1 MKNDH
6 LHELL
11 YQALETE
18 LGGVQVY
25 TTALRC
31 VENKELKEE
40 WQEYLEQTHK
50 HVQIVT
56 DLMDTFGLDPEKETP
71 GRKVVRHTGESL
83 VKAMEMALKSGEVGA
98 AQLVAAESVV
108 LAETKDHLNWQLI
121 GEAAKKA
128 KGEEAKALKAAHKE
142 VEKEEDE
149 HLYHTAGWAREL
161 WLEALGIKAVF
172 TTTRRKEARNHGDW
186 RGSRTTSPRSDVL
199 AATKRQR

>member
-11 YQALETE
+11 YQALEME

-25 TTALRC
+25 TTALCC
-31 VENKELKEE
+31 VENKDLKEE

-71 GRKVVRHTGESL
+71 GGKVVRHTGESL
-83 VKAMEMALKSGEVGA
+83 VKAMEMALKSGEAGA

-161 WLEALGIKAVF
+161 WLDSLGLKAVLPPPEEKKHV
-172 TTTRRKEARNHGDW
+172 TTAIGAARAQQARAQMH
-186 RGSRTTSPRSDVL
+186 
-199 AATKRQR
+199 

>member
-31 VENKELKEE
+31 VENKDLKEE

-56 DLMDTFGLDPEKETP
+56 DLMDAFGLDPEKETP

-83 VKAMEMALKSGEVGA
+83 VKAMEMALKSGEAGA
-98 AQLVAAESVV
+98 AELVAAESIV

-161 WLEALGIKAVF
+161 WLDSLGLKAVLPPPEEKKHV
-172 TTTRRKEARNHGDW
+172 TTAIGAARAQQARAQMH
-186 RGSRTTSPRSDVL
+186 
-199 AATKRQR
+199 

>member
-83 VKAMEMALKSGEVGA
+83 VKAMEIALKSGEAGA
-98 AQLVAAESVV
+98 AQLVAEESGV
-108 LAETKDHLNWQLI
+108 LTESMDHLSWQLI
-121 GEAAKKA
+121 GGAAKKA
-128 KGEEAKALKAAHKE
+128 KGEEAKALKAAH
-142 VEKEEDE
+142 
-149 HLYHTAGWAREL
+149 
-161 WLEALGIKAVF
+161 
-172 TTTRRKEARNHGDW
+172 
-186 RGSRTTSPRSDVL
+186 
-199 AATKRQR
+199 Q